1 MSLPIT
7 GFYTSI
13 LGIILVYLSI
23 LVIRERRSGRV
34 SLGDGNVEELPYL
47 QRTSRAFGN
56 FTEYVPM
63 ALLLLAIAELNDI
76 DDYVLHGCGMLLV
89 FGRLAHAYG
98 LRHHPG
104 PSWQRVWGMLATFA
118 SIVILA
124 MGNLF
129 ILY

>member
-13 LGIILVYLSI
+13 LGIILVYLAI
-23 LVIRERRSGRV
+23 LVIRERRAGRV

-47 QRTSRAFGN
+47 QRSSRAFGN

-63 ALLLLAIAELNDI
+63 AVLLLAIAELNAI
-76 DDYVLHGCGMLLV
+76 HHTVLHGCAMLLV

-104 PSWQRVWGMLATFA
+104 PSWQRVWGMMATFA
-118 SIVILA
+118 CIIALSVC
-124 MGNLF
+124 NLF
-129 ILY
+129 LLY